1 MQKIQKDISD
11 NDHAFNTTMNR
22 LNAVLEICQAT
33 HNKNKNNFNVAYA
46 EEQLSKVKALRK

>member
-33 HNKNKNNFNVAYA
+33 HNKNKNNFSVAYA